1 MNKEEFEKEID
12 DLEFELAK
20 LQETVARKGLKVAIL
35 FEGRDAAGKGGV
47 IKTILNRMNPRIW
60 RVVALPKPS
69 DRERGEWYFQRYVER
84 LPAAGEIVLF
94 DRSWYNRAVVEPVMG
109 FCTDEQH
116 QAFMRE
122 SPMFEKMLV
131 DSDLILIKFWIHVS
145 AEEQEK
151 RFQDRA
157 HDPRKRWK
165 LSPIDL
171 EARRR
176 WAEFSKYRNKMF
188 EMTHTDYAP
197 WRSIDGNDKEKAR
210 LNCVRAILDI
220 VPYEYN
226 EEAFKPVDLP
236 PRQTA
241 EEAEYENSG
250 IEKKLFVKDYYPGV

>member
-1 MNKEEFEKEID
+1 MNQEEFEKEID
-12 DLEFELAK
+12 ELEFELAK
-20 LQETVARKGLKVAIL
+20 LQETVLRDGLKIAIV

-69 DRERGEWYFQRYVER
+69 DRERSEWFFQRYVAH

-109 FCTDEQH
+109 FCTAEQH
-116 QAFMRE
+116 DAFMRE
-122 SPMFEKMLV
+122 VPLFEKMLV
-131 DSDLILIKFWIHVS
+131 DSGLILIKYWIHVS
-145 AEEQEK
+145 AEEQER

-157 HDPRKRWK
+157 SDPRKRWK

-176 WAEFSKYRNKMF
+176 WAEFSKYRNKML
-188 EMTHTDYAP
+188 EETHTDYAP
-197 WRSIDGNDKEKAR
+197 WRSIDGDDKEKAR
-210 LNCVRAILDI
+210 LNCIRSILDC
-220 VPYEYN
+220 VPYKFYED
-226 EEAFKPVDLP
+226 AFRPVDLP

-241 EEAEYENSG
+241 EEAGYRNSG
-250 IEKKLFVKDYYPGV
+250 IDKKLFVRDYYPGV